1 VRPGGRRGVATLC
14 ILATALAAGCGG
26 DDGPRTEKEQ
36 IADAITRFN
45 RAFSKGDGEA
55 TCKLITDQYRQSI
68 ELGHDEPCARAVEQ
82 EAGSQGPEH
91 EQVKALGKAR
101 PRSNTAMTA
110 ASAPPKSA
118 ATDSQRIHTMDES
131 AGSTCPSPAI
141 STKPAEATNTHRK
154 ERSRRR
160 RK

>member
-1 VRPGGRRGVATLC
+1 MRPGARRGVAGLC

-26 DDGPRTEKEQ
+26 DDGPRTDKEQ

-82 EAGSQGPEH
+82 EAGPQGAES
-91 EQVKALGKAR
+91 EQVRALGKAHVENVQIVETVATGDVVGPGLDNGPPAQAQQEGGR
-101 PRSNTAMTA
+101 WLVSATAWGTL
-110 ASAPPKSA
+110 
-118 ATDSQRIHTMDES
+118 
-131 AGSTCPSPAI
+131 
-141 STKPAEATNTHRK
+141 
-154 ERSRRR
+154 
-160 RK
+160 